1 MGNRL
6 SEEKVTRIINNAGGA
21 VGSVKEQYAAA
32 YGEERPGTR
41 QNLPAPAPQQASG
54 KTDQIL
60 QQIRTTRGETA
71 APAWWYTTTPAAARL
86 SRARNSEDSVNG
98 IYARA
103 LQIGV

>member
-60 QQIRTTRGETA
+60 QQIPDNQR
-71 APAWWYTTTPAAARL
+71 
-86 SRARNSEDSVNG
+86 RNSS
-98 IYARA
+98 A
-103 LQIGV
+103 GVVVYNNTGGSAIVSSTQLGGFG

>member
-41 QNLPAPAPQQASG
+41 QNLPRQPLNRHRVKP
-54 KTDQIL
+54 
-60 QQIRTTRGETA
+60 IRYCNRSWTTRGETA
-71 APAWWYTTTPAAARL
+71 APAVVVYNNTGGSAIVSSTQL
-86 SRARNSEDSVNG
+86 G
-98 IYARA
+98 
-103 LQIGV
+103 GFG